1 LSKTL
6 AAKKEPAQIADERQ
20 SQLKL
25 LIARGK
31 EQGYLTYVEVN
42 DHLPS
47 EIVDPEQIEDIV
59 NMINDMGIP
68 VYEKAPEN
76 EALPLNEPVVVDEEA
91 AEEAAA
97 ALATVDAEFG
107 RTTDP
112 VRMYMREMGTVEL
125 LTREG
130 EIRIAKRIEEGLDA
144 VRTALS
150 SYPMTFQFMLNQYEQ
165 VKAGQGRLVDI
176 IVGFIDP
183 NAPDEIAAPVNPKL
197 AAAAAP
203 AEEETDEEETAE
215 GSEDEETLETGP
227 DPEEAAR
234 RFLSISKLHQQ
245 TVKALQED
253 RTGKDPKT
261 VKMRKKLASEFMEL
275 KLSPKMFDALIV
287 QMRDNVAE
295 IRNLEKQIMTLC
307 VRDAGMP
314 RKDFIST
321 FPKNETNIK
330 WLDKHIRAK
339 RKHSAALARLRED
352 IEKQQKKLSSLEER
366 VHLSIAEVKEI
377 NREVAVGEAK
387 ARRAKKE
394 MVEANLRLV
403 ISIAKKYTNRGLQFL
418 DLIQEGNIGLMKAV
432 DKFEYRRGYKFS
444 TYATWWIRQAIT
456 RSIADQARTIRI
468 PVHMIETINKLNR
481 ISRQMLQEMGRE
493 PTPEE
498 LAVRMEMPEDKVRR
512 VLKIAKEP
520 ISMETPI
527 GDDEDSHLGDFIEDT
542 SVDSPI
548 DSATMES
555 LRETTHSVLAGL
567 TPREAKVLRMR
578 FGIDM
583 NTDHTLEEV
592 GKQFDVT
599 RERIRQIEAK
609 ALRKLRHPSRSE
621 QLRSFLMDD

>member
-1 LSKTL
+1 LI
-6 AAKKEPAQIADERQ
+6 KKAPTGTATQIADERQ

-31 EQGYLTYVEVN
+31 EQGYLTYAEVN

-68 VYEKAPEN
+68 VYEKAPDAESLLLTD
-76 EALPLNEPVVVDEEA
+76 ATAAPDEEA
-91 AEEAAA
+91 VEEATA
-97 ALATVDAEFG
+97 ALANLDAEFG

-130 EIRIAKRIEEGLDA
+130 EIRIAKRIEEGLEA
-144 VRTALS
+144 VKIALG
-150 SYPMTFQFMLNQYEQ
+150 SYPGTYDLLLRHYET
-165 VKAGQGRLVDI
+165 VKAGQMRLVDI
-176 IVGFIDP
+176 IVGFVDP
-183 NAPDEIAAPVNPKL
+183 NAPDEIAQPQNPKL
-197 AAAAAP
+197 MALEREEAANDD
-203 AEEETDEEETAE
+203 DEERE
-215 GSEDEETLETGP
+215 EDEEAIDTGP
-227 DPEEAAR
+227 DPEEAGK
-234 RFLSISKLHQQ
+234 RFNSIAKAHHQFLNALDKLG
-245 TVKALQED
+245 A
-253 RTGKDPKT
+253 KDPKT
-261 VKMRKKLASEFMEL
+261 QKIRKKICAELMEL
-275 KLSPKMFDALIV
+275 KLSPKMFDQLI
-287 QMRDNVAE
+287 DNLRQHVTE
-295 IRNLEKQIMTLC
+295 VRLLEKEIMFLC
-307 VRDAGMP
+307 IKQAGMP

-321 FPKNETNIK
+321 FPKNETSTR
-330 WLDKHIRAK
+330 WLDKHIKAK
-339 RKHSAALARLRED
+339 KRYSAPLAKFKDEVERR
-352 IEKQQKKLSSLEER
+352 QNKLKDLEGLFHVLINE
-366 VHLSIAEVKEI
+366 IKEI
-377 NREVAVGEAK
+377 NREVSIGEAK

-498 LAVRMEMPEDKVRR
+498 LAVRMEMPEDKVRK

-542 SVDSPI
+542 SVSSPI
-548 DSATMES
+548 DSATTES
-555 LRETTHSVLAGL
+555 LRETTHSVLAQL

>member
-1 LSKTL
+1 MDQDK
-6 AAKKEPAQIADERQ
+6 Q

-25 LIARGK
+25 LIEKGK
-31 EQGYLTYVEVN
+31 EQGFLTYAEVN
-42 DHLPS
+42 DHLP
-47 EIVDPEQIEDIV
+47 EDIVDPQQIEDIIA
-59 NMINDMGIP
+59 MINDMGI
-68 VYEKAPEN
+68 VVHEVAPD
-76 EALPLNEPVVVDEEA
+76 ADSLVLVSTKDSADEDA

-97 ALATVDAEFG
+97 TLVTVDSEFG

-130 EIRIAKRIEEGLDA
+130 EIVIAKRIEDGLGQVLA
-144 VRTALS
+144 ALW
-150 SYPMTFQFMLNQYEQ
+150 SYPESTATLLRGFERVEAGDMRLNDLIS
-165 VKAGQGRLVDI
+165 GFVD
-176 IVGFIDP
+176 
-183 NAPDEIAAPVNPKL
+183 PDAIEESAEPV
-197 AAAAAP
+197 AP
-203 AEEETDEEETAE
+203 AANDSTDDDDDETVIVD
-215 GSEDEETLETGP
+215 TGP
-227 DPEEAAR
+227 DPEEARKVFSQMDKIYGQFQKAVEKGGNNAAR
-234 RFLSISKLHQQ
+234 VEKLRNQLIDQ
-245 TVKALQED
+245 CAT
-253 RTGKDPKT
+253 
-261 VKMRKKLASEFMEL
+261 L
-275 KLSPKMFDALIV
+275 KLVPRIV
-287 QMRDNVAE
+287 E
-295 IRNLEKQIMTLC
+295 ILTANLRRTIARIRTNERAIMDIC
-307 VRDAGMP
+307 VNKAGMP
-314 RKDFIST
+314 RKDFITS
-321 FPKNETNIK
+321 FPNNESDPK
-330 WLDKHIRAK
+330 WVDNEINAGNKY
-339 RKHSAALARLRED
+339 SAQLAQYRDEILRVQNKLIALQDDA
-352 IEKQQKKLSSLEER
+352 
-366 VHLSIAEVKEI
+366 HLPIAEIKDI
-377 NREVAVGEAK
+377 NRRMSIGEAK

-481 ISRQMLQEMGRE
+481 ISRQMLQEIGRE

-498 LAVRMEMPEDKVRR
+498 LAERMEMPEDKVRK

-527 GDDEDSHLGDFIEDT
+527 GDDEDSHLGDFIED
-542 SVDSPI
+542 VNIASPI
-548 DSATMES
+548 DSASMEG
-555 LRETTHSVLAGL
+555 LKEATQGVLSGL

-609 ALRKLRHPSRSE
+609 ALRKLRHPTRSE
-621 QLRSFLMDD
+621 PLRSFLEVE